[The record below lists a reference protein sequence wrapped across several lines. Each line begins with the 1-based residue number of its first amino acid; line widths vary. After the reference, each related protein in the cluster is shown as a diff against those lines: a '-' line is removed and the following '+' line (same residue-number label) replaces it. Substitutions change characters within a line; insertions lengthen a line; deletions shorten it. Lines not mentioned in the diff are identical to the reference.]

1 MSKNHSHGK
10 HAHGHSHSHS
20 HAKDTEILAPDL
32 SKLKRRASYVG
43 ACVNVLQTLIKITF
57 GILGQSAALIAD
69 GIHSLSDLM
78 SDALVITAVRLGSR
92 EADAEHPY
100 GHRRFETIAGVILG
114 SSLVII
120 GGGIGW
126 SVFERLSNPENLP
139 VPNELSLAITAV
151 SILLN
156 EWLYHYTK
164 RIAKLTRSKLLL
176 ANAWHQRSD
185 AFSSIVVM
193 IGIGAVMLG
202 YPLADAVAAIFVA
215 ILVIKIGLNLVIDG
229 VKELVDTALPE
240 TLVAEIHHAILDID
254 GVEDIHLLRTRYMG
268 EDALIDAHIIVD
280 PRISVSE
287 GHRIGDRVRDE
298 LIQRFDDV
306 MEVLVHVDPEN
317 DEALFENVKLLTRA
331 DVQTLLTQYLPN
343 LLPYLEDFRIH
354 YLNQQIEVELIV
366 PFSVSEQMDLL
377 QNINAT
383 IKHLQDNVPQIK
395 KVFLFFKK

>member
-1 MSKNHSHGK
+1 MSHAHSHGK
-10 HAHGHSHSHS
+10 AHSHSHS
-20 HAKDTEILAPDL
+20 HGKDTEVLAPDL
-32 SKLKRRASYVG
+32 AKLKRRASYVG
-43 ACVNVLQTLIKITF
+43 ACMNILQTLIKITF

-92 EADAEHPY
+92 EADTEHPY
-100 GHRRFETIAGVILG
+100 GHRRFETIAAVILG
-114 SSLVII
+114 GSLVVI

-126 SVFERLSNPENLP
+126 SVFERLTEPEKLP

-156 EWLYHYTK
+156 EWLYQYTK
-164 RIAKLTRSKLLL
+164 RIAKITRSKLLL

-202 YPLADAVAAIFVA
+202 YPLADAVAAIIVA
-215 ILVIKIGLNLVIDG
+215 LLVIKIGLNLVVEG
-229 VKELVDTALPE
+229 VKELVDTALPAE
-240 TLVAEIHHAILDID
+240 LVAEIHHTIMHID
-254 GVEDIHLLRTRYMG
+254 GVENIHLLRTRYMG
-268 EDALIDAHIIVD
+268 EDVLIDAHIIVD

-287 GHRIGDRVRDE
+287 GHRIGDMVRDE

-317 DEALFENVKLLTRA
+317 DEALFEDVKPLTRVN
-331 DVQTLLTQYLPN
+331 VQTLLTQHLPD

-354 YLNQQIEVELIV
+354 YLNQQIEIELIV
-366 PFSVSEQMDLL
+366 PFSLAMQTDLL
-377 QNINAT
+377 EDINAT
-383 IKHLQDNVPQIK
+383 IQHVKQDVSQIK
-395 KVFLFFKK
+395 TIFLFFKKS